1 MGFKRNMIRFDSVPQ
16 LHINK
21 VAPSGWTLR
30 QWAKTAYATPVTSGV
45 DDRHVREFALH
56 YGVKTR
62 ATQMLHGHEMSPS
75 PAEVNRRAPPF
86 LV

>member
-1 MGFKRNMIRFDSVPQ
+1 MGSKRNTVRFDSVPQ

-21 VAPSGWTLR
+21 FVASGWTLR

-45 DDRHVREFALH
+45 DDRQVREFALH
-56 YGVKTR
+56 YGVKAR
-62 ATQMLHGHEMSPS
+62 VTQMLHGHEMSPS
-75 PAEVNRRAPPF
+75 PTEVDRRAPPF